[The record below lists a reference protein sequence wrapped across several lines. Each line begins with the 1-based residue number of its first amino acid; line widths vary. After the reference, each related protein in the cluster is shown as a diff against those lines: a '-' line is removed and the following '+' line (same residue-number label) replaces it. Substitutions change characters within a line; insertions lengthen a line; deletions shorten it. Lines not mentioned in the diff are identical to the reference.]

1 MLATEA
7 HADADAGHA
16 IQPAGCHLSLSGDLR
31 VRCVSANIS
40 DILATTA
47 ADCLGR
53 TMAELL
59 LPDTVHDMR
68 NRMALLR
75 DEGSVEH
82 LFACRLVAGRE
93 PVDVSIYRAGDG
105 FGVDIESQVD
115 QRFGDATGLIQGMLA
130 RLKPGNDLTALA
142 TAGAGQLRS
151 LTGYDI
157 VSIHLR
163 GQMVGHSGRDPMPP
177 EMTVAPSEIPFMV
190 IDRAAEPVAIVTAE
204 RDYCA
209 IVRSELRGVRP
220 DEAQWLD
227 SAGSKAAFLFPL
239 ASEGEILGHA
249 SCISARP
256 RHISP
261 KRRGVA
267 KLFGTLV
274 ALRLQVAELRSLR
287 SG

>member
-1 MLATEA
+1 MLTTETQV
-7 HADADAGHA
+7 DAGHA
-16 IQPAGCHLSLSGDLR
+16 IQPAGCHLTLSGDLR
-31 VRCVSANIS
+31 VRAASANIAKQLS
-40 DILATTA
+40 ASA
-47 ADCLGR
+47 AACLGR

-75 DEGSVEH
+75 EEGTVEH
-82 LFACRLVAGRE
+82 LFGCQLVDGAE
-93 PVDVSIYRAGDG
+93 PVDLSIYRAGDG
-105 FGVDIESQVD
+105 FGVDIECPVD
-115 QRFGDATGLIQGMLA
+115 QRFGDATGLIEGMLA
-130 RLKPGNDLTALA
+130 RLNPGNDLNALA
-142 TAGAGQLRS
+142 TAGASQLRS
-151 LTGYDI
+151 LTGYDG

-163 GQMVGHSGRDPMPP
+163 GQMIGRSGRGPTPP
-177 EMTVAPSEIPFMV
+177 ELAAATAEIPFMV
-190 IDRAAEPVAIVTAE
+190 IDRAAEPVAIITAG
-204 RDYCA
+204 RDDCA
-209 IVRSELRGVRP
+209 IVRSELRASSP

-227 SAGSKAAFLFPL
+227 SAGAKAAFLFPL

>member
-1 MLATEA
+1 VLATKP
-7 HADADAGHA
+7 DADAGHA
-16 IQPAGCHLSLSGDLR
+16 IQPAVFHLTLSGDLR
-31 VRCVSANIS
+31 VQCVSANIS
-40 DILATTA
+40 DTLSVPA

-53 TMAELL
+53 TMAELF
-59 LPDTVHDMR
+59 PAETVHDMR

-82 LFACRLVAGRE
+82 LFGCELVDGAN

-105 FGVDIESQVD
+105 FGVDGESQVD
-115 QRFGDATGLIQGMLA
+115 HRFGDVTGLIEGMLA
-130 RLKPGNDLTALA
+130 RLKPGNDLNALA
-142 TAGAGQLRS
+142 TAGAGQIRS
-151 LTGYDI
+151 LTGYDS

-163 GQMVGHSGRDPMPP
+163 GQLVGHSGRGPTPP
-177 EMTVAPSEIPFMV
+177 EMTLAPAEIPFMV
-190 IDRAAEPVAIVTAE
+190 IDRTADPVAIVTAD
-204 RDYCA
+204 RNYCA
-209 IVRSELRGVRP
+209 IARSELRAVRA
-220 DEAQWLD
+220 DEALWLD
-227 SAGSKAAFLFPL
+227 SAGAKAAFLFPL

-249 SCISARP
+249 CCISTRP